1 MNQSILEQNRFES
14 NLSKAKLN
22 TGVFELKK
30 ELSNSVN
37 DLEETVAHVDEIK
50 VGSVFQKWKNSET
63 KKDLKPST
71 ENDETNSSKCEIKK
85 NVFNFS
91 NFRAQIQI

>member
-1 MNQSILEQNRFES
+1 MI
-14 NLSKAKLN
+14 KAKLN

-37 DLEETVAHVDEIK
+37 GPEETVEHVDEIK

-63 KKDLKPST
+63 KKDSKPIP
-71 ENDETNSSKCEIKK
+71 ENESDSSKSEIKYLAK
-85 NVFNFS
+85 KKFIFL
-91 NFRAQIQI
+91 I

>member
-30 ELSNSVN
+30 ELNG
-37 DLEETVAHVDEIK
+37 LEETVAHVDEIK

-71 ENDETNSSKCEIKK
+71 ENDETNSSKCETKIKK

-91 NFRAQIQI
+91 NFRA